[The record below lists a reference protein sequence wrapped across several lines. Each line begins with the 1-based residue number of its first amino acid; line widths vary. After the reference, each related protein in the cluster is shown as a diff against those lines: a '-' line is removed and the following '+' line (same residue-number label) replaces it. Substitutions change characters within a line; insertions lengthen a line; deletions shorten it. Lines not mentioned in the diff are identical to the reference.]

1 MTSWHVDEMAV
12 RRWIGRSDSLADS
25 ASVEQHLLRCDQCR
39 ERVNAAVTGKPAPGV
54 VDLGDMWSQIRDA
67 VELPRPSVFERLL
80 QHAGLPAHD
89 AKLVALASAFG
100 GKWLA
105 GVTGVLT
112 FVALAAA
119 LGHSRGMWLFL
130 AVAPLVPCIAV
141 AFSYDPKVDP
151 ALEPELVTPYPAL
164 RLVLL
169 RTVAILAMALPA
181 VALSGLFV
189 PGRAAYMWLLPAVGC
204 VAAVLALSTWT
215 SPVRAA
221 VAVSAVW
228 LVVVWSLVAQAGSP
242 DVVLHARFQ
251 IGYLVLAVTST
262 VIFLVR
268 GRHLREFRP
277 RRSRL

>member
-1 MTSWHVDEMAV
+1 V
-12 RRWIGRSDSLADS
+12 
-25 ASVEQHLLRCDQCR
+25 
-39 ERVNAAVTGKPAPGV
+39 
-54 VDLGDMWSQIRDA
+54 
-67 VELPRPSVFERLL
+67 
-80 QHAGLPAHD
+80 
-89 AKLVALASAFG
+89 
-100 GKWLA
+100 
-105 GVTGVLT
+105 
-112 FVALAAA
+112 
-119 LGHSRGMWLFL
+119 WLFL

-169 RTVAILAMALPA
+169 RTVAILGMALPA
-181 VALSGLFV
+181 VALFGLFV
-189 PGRAAYMWLLPAVGC
+189 PGRAPYTWLLPAVGC

-215 SPVRAA
+215 SSLRAA

-268 GRHLREFRP
+268 GRHVREFRP
-277 RRSRL
+277 RRR

>member
-1 MTSWHVDEMAV
+1 MTSWHVDEMAL
-12 RRWIGRSDSLADS
+12 RRWIGRTDSLADS
-25 ASVEQHLLRCDQCR
+25 ASVEQHLLWCDQCR
-39 ERVNAAVTGKPAPGV
+39 ERVSAAVTGKPAPGV

-67 VELPRPSVFERLL
+67 VEVPRPSVFERLL
-80 QHAGLPAHD
+80 QRAGLPAHD
-89 AKLVALASAFG
+89 AKLVAVASAFR

-105 GVTGVLT
+105 GVTGVLA

-141 AFSYDPKVDP
+141 AFSYDPTVDP

-181 VALSGLFV
+181 VALFGLFV
-189 PGRAAYMWLLPAVGC
+189 PGRPPYMWLLPAVGC

-228 LVVVWSLVAQAGSP
+228 LVVVWSLVAQAGSL

-251 IGYLVLAVTST
+251 IGYLVLAVTSA

-277 RRSRL
+277 RRS

>member
-1 MTSWHVDEMAV
+1 MTSWHVDEMAL

-25 ASVEQHLLRCDQCR
+25 ASVEQHLLWCDQCR
-39 ERVNAAVTGKPAPGV
+39 ERVNAAVTGRPAPGV

-67 VELPRPSVFERLL
+67 VELPRSSVFERLL
-80 QHAGLPAHD
+80 QRAGLPAHD
-89 AKLVALASAFG
+89 AKLVAVASAFR

-119 LGHSRGMWLFL
+119 LGDSRGVWLFL

-169 RTVAILAMALPA
+169 RTVAILGMALPA
-181 VALSGLFV
+181 VALFGLFV
-189 PGRAAYMWLLPAVGC
+189 PGRAPYTWLLPAVGC

-215 SPVRAA
+215 SSLRAA

-268 GRHLREFRP
+268 GRHVREFRP
-277 RRSRL
+277 RRR

>member
-1 MTSWHVDEMAV
+1 MTSWHVDEMAL
-12 RRWIGRSDSLADS
+12 RRWIGRTDSLADS
-25 ASVEQHLLRCDQCR
+25 ASVEQHLLWCDQCR
-39 ERVNAAVTGKPAPGV
+39 ERVSAAVTGKPAPGV

-80 QHAGLPAHD
+80 QRAGLPAHD
-89 AKLVALASAFG
+89 AQLVAVASAFR

-112 FVALAAA
+112 FAALAAA

-130 AVAPLVPCIAV
+130 AVAPLVPCMAV
-141 AFSYDPKVDP
+141 AFSYDPKADP
-151 ALEPELVTPYPAL
+151 AVEPELVTPYPAL

-181 VALSGLFV
+181 VALFGLFV
-189 PGRAAYMWLLPAVGC
+189 PGRAPYLWLLPAVGC

-268 GRHLREFRP
+268 GRHVREFRP
-277 RRSRL
+277 RRR